1 MTAVLRLGRI
11 RYINVL
17 PVYYALDRG
26 PRDNGLLLVS
36 GTPAE
41 LNARLAA
48 GSLDASAISS
58 VEYARNFRQYYL
70 VPDLSI
76 STEGDVGSVLL
87 FSRVPFHRLTG
98 REVRLS
104 EASATSAALTRILL
118 YELFG
123 ARPLYRPGPVPAE
136 LPEGCSGLL
145 AIGDEA
151 LRLRA
156 SGRYP
161 YFLDLGRAWHELTG
175 LPFVFGVWAVR
186 REVCETRPAA
196 VRELVRLLW
205 ASKEA
210 GLASLTE
217 ICREAGARVN
227 LGREELLEYF
237 RRLTYDLGP
246 RQQEGLLAFYRY
258 LHRLGQLEEVPE
270 LRFVG

>member
-1 MTAVLRLGRI
+1 MSGGLRLGRI

-17 PVYYALDRG
+17 PIYFALEMG
-26 PRDNGLLLVS
+26 YLENGLAVVS

-48 GSLDASAISS
+48 GEVDVSAVSS

-118 YELFG
+118 YELYG
-123 ARPLYRPGPVPAE
+123 ARPFYRSAPVTTE
-136 LPEGCSGLL
+136 LPDGVYALL

-151 LRLRA
+151 LKLKA

-175 LPFVFGVWAVR
+175 LPFVFGLWAVR
-186 REVCETRPAA
+186 RQVAQTAPEK
-196 VRELVRLLW
+196 VRELVHFLLQ
-205 ASKEA
+205 SKA
-210 GLASLTE
+210 LGLAHLPE
-217 ICREAGARVN
+217 ICRLAANRV
-227 LGREELLEYF
+227 EMSPAELQDYF
-237 RRLTYDLGP
+237 RRLNYDLGP
-246 RQQEGLLAFYRY
+246 RQQEGLMAFYRY
-258 LHRLGQLEEVPE
+258 LHRLGHLTEMPE
-270 LRFVG
+270 LLFV